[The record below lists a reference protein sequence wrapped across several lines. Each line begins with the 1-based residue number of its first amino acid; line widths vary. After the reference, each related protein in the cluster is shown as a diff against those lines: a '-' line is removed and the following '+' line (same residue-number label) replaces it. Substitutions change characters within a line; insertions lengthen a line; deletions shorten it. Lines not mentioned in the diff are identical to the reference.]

1 MVALAAW
8 TDVPGAQLD
17 PMGCVQDTVL
27 SAQVTVDE
35 FSYNAVS
42 VRYVSSDY
50 VMAVLR
56 GTAGAGVYAASK
68 LVAEQLVMMAGE
80 SVAFKGHR
88 YREGELAEAI
98 EKVAFSTE
106 TGKVA
111 SPILA
116 GGVLYL
122 VQITYQGE
130 AEADLVPYEE
140 AEAGIRE
147 QLFEVKIEEAREE
160 WYQVARRQAHV
171 EILLRAPE

>member
-1 MVALAAW
+1 MKDYYQRTVREYKAPLEVELDAAGFLLDDSISEDALAE
-8 TDVPGAQLD
+8 TL
-17 PMGCVQDTVL
+17 L
-27 SAQVTVDE
+27 SLTERVAKVNAGEASWETLRDE
-35 FSYNAVS
+35 M
-42 VRYVSSDY
+42 D
-50 VMAVLR
+50 
-56 GTAGAGVYAASK
+56 TAGV
-68 LVAEQLVMMAGE
+68 

-88 YREGELAEAI
+88 YREGQLAEAI